1 MRQIMMLISM
11 LLVQG
16 VAMASSRIGGIVL
29 DDNDAFPLIGATVVL
44 SDEMGKQVMGVT
56 TDAHGRF
63 LMKEVEA
70 GSYVLQCSYVGY
82 ESFTMT
88 LTSFNKNIDLGE
100 IRLKSS
106 PALLD
111 EVVVEGEKVIRK
123 IDRQLV
129 MPTEAQKKASTNGV
143 SLLQHLQLPNLSVH
157 PLTKAISTNYGE
169 SVQLRINGVEATEA
183 EVVAIRPTDV
193 IRVEVHEQP
202 GLRYGGA
209 AMVVDYIV
217 KRRDSGGNVSAD
229 LTNGVSPFGFGN
241 YQFSGKCHSGKSSF
255 TALVDWS
262 RRDLEW
268 NRENEE
274 TFRYPSSSRVI
285 QSKAKNLGDIHFM
298 FPRSFTTLHSVLDDN
313 RGVADDADEEY
324 VLTNHEV
331 VASPNRIKYDY
342 FTTSLNYN
350 YTNGEKSMLNIAFRN
365 NLKDIPYSF
374 TDRNT
379 LLYQEDRVYQVKDR
393 ESTKTVIPSLDIY
406 YQLNLKN
413 DQHLYFDVVGTYLKS
428 DGQRTYS
435 MTEQGQMPMEIVSK
449 TEGEK
454 YSLIGEAIYEQPLFN
469 GKFTTGVKHHQ
480 ATTENVYDN
489 DVLTKVSMNTAET
502 SLFAEYQGKVKKLSY
517 TLGVGAM
524 RTFYEQGDAKQEKYF
539 FRPTLKLSTQLG
551 KLFLRYNAS
560 LSGYAPSLSEM
571 SDVTQPMDAYQV
583 RRGNPDLKSVT
594 FFTNQLSASYR
605 TKGVSAEL
613 SARYSYDDRP
623 IMEETLFEDGMF
635 VRTFDNQ
642 KGFHRLNLQ
651 ANLQLQ
657 PFKQYLSI
665 KLNPYF
671 NRYISLG
678 NAYTHTHSN
687 WGFRGSVIGMYKQ
700 WMVMADMNTSYHEF
714 WGETLNRGEA
724 IHSITMGYNAGK
736 WALQAMVM
744 NPFTDD
750 YHQGVENVSHL
761 APNKQRAFS
770 RDFTRMLMLNVSF
783 NLDFGKQ
790 KKTASRR
797 IYNDDTDTGI
807 LSGSK

>member
-1 MRQIMMLISM
+1 MRHTLMLISM

-16 VAMASSRIGGIVL
+16 MAMASYRISGVVVDNGDASPLVGVTIL
-29 DDNDAFPLIGATVVL
+29 LTDDA
-44 SDEMGKQVMGVT
+44 GKQVMGVT
-56 TDAHGRF
+56 TDVDGRF
-63 LMKEVEA
+63 VLKEIA
-70 GSYVLQCSYVGY
+70 SGDYVLRCSFVGY
-82 ESFTMT
+82 ESFTMVLKQLERNT
-88 LTSFNKNIDLGE
+88 DLGE
-100 IRLKSS
+100 IRLLPSTEI
-106 PALLD
+106 LD

-157 PLTKAISTNYGE
+157 PLTKAISTSYGE
-169 SVQLRINGVEATEA
+169 SVQLRINGVEVTEA
-183 EVVAIRPTDV
+183 EVVAIRPADV

-209 AMVVDYIV
+209 AAVVDYIV
-217 KRRDSGGNVSAD
+217 RRRDSGGNVSAD
-229 LTNGVSPFGFGN
+229 LTNGVSPLGFGN
-241 YQFSGKCHSGKSSF
+241 YQVSGKYHRGKSLF
-255 TALVDWS
+255 TTLVQWS

-274 TFRYPSSSRVI
+274 
-285 QSKAKNLGDIHFM
+285 M
-298 FPRSFTTLHSVLDDN
+298 FCFPDQTITN
-313 RGVADDADEEY
+313 R
-324 VLTNHEV
+324 EV

-342 FTTSLNYN
+342 LTTSLNYN

-393 ESTKTVIPSLDIY
+393 ESTKTVIPSIDIY

-413 DQHLYFDVVGTYLKS
+413 DRHLYFDVVGTYLKS
-428 DGQRTYS
+428 DGRRTYS
-435 MTEQGQMPMEIVSK
+435 MTEQGQAPMEIASK
-449 TEGEK
+449 TDGEK

-480 ATTENVYDN
+480 ATTKNIYDN
-489 DVLTKVSMNTAET
+489 DVLTRVSMNTAET
-502 SLFAEYQGKVKKLSY
+502 SLFAEYQGKVKKLNY
-517 TLGVGAM
+517 TLGVGAL
-524 RTFYEQGDAKQEKYF
+524 RTSYEQGDAKQEKYF
-539 FRPTLKLSTQLG
+539 FRPTLNLSMQLG
-551 KLFLRYNAS
+551 KVHLRYHAN

-583 RRGNPDLKSVT
+583 RRGNPDLESVT
-594 FFTNQLSASYR
+594 CFTHQLSASCR
-605 TKGVSAEL
+605 TKGASAEL

-671 NRYISLG
+671 NRYISRG

-687 WGFRGSVIGMYKQ
+687 WGFRGSIIGMYKQ

-714 WGETLNRGEA
+714 WGETINRGEA
-724 IHSITMGYNAGK
+724 VHSITMGYNTGK

-744 NPFTDD
+744 NPFTND
-750 YHQGVENVSHL
+750 YHQGVENVSRL

-770 RDFTRMLMLNVSF
+770 KDFTRMLMLNVSF

-790 KKTASRR
+790 KQTTRKR
-797 IYNDDTDTGI
+797 IDNADTDTGI

>member
-1 MRQIMMLISM
+1 MRHFLMLISM

-16 VAMASSRIGGIVL
+16 MAMASYRINGIVVDNGDAL
-29 DDNDAFPLIGATVVL
+29 PLVGVTVLLTDDA
-44 SDEMGKQVMGVT
+44 GKQVMGVT
-56 TDAHGRF
+56 TDAAGRF
-63 LMKEVEA
+63 ALKEVPK
-70 GSYVLQCSYVGY
+70 GDYTLQCSYVGY
-82 ESFTMT
+82 ESFTMV
-88 LTSFNKNIDLGE
+88 LKQLERNIDLGE
-100 IRLKSS
+100 IGLLPSTEV
-106 PALLD
+106 LD

-143 SLLQHLQLPNLSVH
+143 SLLQHLQLPNLSVN

-169 SVQLRINGVEATEA
+169 SVQFRINGVEATQA
-183 EVVAIRPTDV
+183 EIVAIRPTDV

-209 AMVVDYIV
+209 AAVVDYIV
-217 KRRDSGGNVSAD
+217 RRRDSGGNVSAD

-241 YQFSGKCHSGKSSF
+241 YQISGKYHRGKSSF
-255 TALVDWS
+255 TALVEWS

-274 TFRYPSSSRVI
+274 
-285 QSKAKNLGDIHFM
+285 M
-298 FPRSFTTLHSVLDDN
+298 FCFPDRIITN
-313 RGVADDADEEY
+313 REI
-324 VLTNHEV
+324 

-342 FTTSLNYN
+342 LTTSLNYN
-350 YTNGEKSMLNIAFRN
+350 YANGEKSMLNIAFRN

-379 LLYQEDRVYQVKDR
+379 LLYQEDRVYEVKDR
-393 ESTKTVIPSLDIY
+393 ESTKTVIPSIDIY

-413 DQHLYFDVVGTYLKS
+413 DQHLYFDVVGTYLES

-435 MTEQGQMPMEIVSK
+435 MTEQGQIPMEIASK
-449 TEGEK
+449 TEGDK
-454 YSLIGEAIYEQPLFN
+454 YSLIGEAIYERPLFN
-469 GKFTTGVKHHQ
+469 GKFTTGLKHHQ

-489 DVLTKVSMNTAET
+489 DVLIKVSMNTAET
-502 SLFAEYQGKVKKLSY
+502 SLFAEYQGKLKKLSY
-517 TLGVGAM
+517 TLGVGAL
-524 RTFYEQGDAKQEKYF
+524 RTSYEQGDARQEKYF
-539 FRPTLKLSTQLG
+539 FRPTLKLSSQLG

-623 IMEETLFEDGMF
+623 IMEETLFDDGMF

-671 NRYISLG
+671 NRYISQG
-678 NAYTHTHSN
+678 NNYTHTHSN
-687 WGFRGSVIGMYKQ
+687 WGFRGSVIGMYKS
-700 WMVMADMNTSYHEF
+700 WMLMVDMFTSYHNL
-714 WGETLNRGEA
+714 WGETINKDES
-724 IHSITMGYNAGK
+724 IHSIVLGYNRGK
-736 WALQAMVM
+736 WGIQAMVM

-750 YHQGVENVSHL
+750 YHQGVENISHL
-761 APNKQRAFS
+761 APNKQVAFS
-770 RDFTRMLMLNVSF
+770 KDFTRMLMLNVSF

-790 KKTASRR
+790 KKTVSKR
-797 IYNDDTDTGI
+797 IHNDDTDTGI

>member
-16 VAMASSRIGGIVL
+16 MAMASYRISGIVADNGDASPL
-29 DDNDAFPLIGATVVL
+29 VGVTVLLTDDA
-44 SDEMGKQVMGVT
+44 GKQVMGVT
-56 TDAHGRF
+56 TDADGHF
-63 LMKEVEA
+63 ALKEVA
-70 GSYVLQCSYVGY
+70 KGDYTLQCSYVGY
-82 ESFTMT
+82 DTFTMVLKQVERNT
-88 LTSFNKNIDLGE
+88 DLGE
-100 IRLKSS
+100 IRLL
-106 PALLD
+106 PAMELLD
-111 EVVVEGEKVIRK
+111 EVVVEVEKVIRR

-169 SVQLRINGVEATEA
+169 SVQLRINGVEATQA
-183 EVVAIRPTDV
+183 EVVAIRPADV

-209 AMVVDYIV
+209 AAVVDYIV
-217 KRRDSGGNVSAD
+217 RRRDSGGNVSAD

-241 YQFSGKCHSGKSSF
+241 YQVSGKYHRGKSSF

-274 TFRYPSSSRVI
+274 TFRYPDQI
-285 QSKAKNLGDIHFM
+285 I
-298 FPRSFTTLHSVLDDN
+298 TN
-313 RGVADDADEEY
+313 R
-324 VLTNHEV
+324 EV

-342 FTTSLNYN
+342 LTTSLNYN

-365 NLKDIPYSF
+365 NLKDIPNSF

-413 DQHLYFDVVGTYLKS
+413 DRHLYFDVVGTYLKS
-428 DGQRTYS
+428 DGRRTYS
-435 MTEQGQMPMEIVSK
+435 MTEQGQTPMEIASK

-480 ATTENVYDN
+480 TTTKNIYDN
-489 DVLTKVSMNTAET
+489 DVLTRVSMNTTET
-502 SLFAEYQGKVKKLSY
+502 SLFAEYQGKVKKLNY
-517 TLGVGAM
+517 TLGVGAL
-524 RTFYEQGDAKQEKYF
+524 RTSYEQGDAKQEKYF

-571 SDVTQPMDAYQV
+571 SDVTQPMDVYQV

-671 NRYISLG
+671 NRYISRG

-687 WGFRGSVIGMYKQ
+687 WGFRGSIIGMYKQ
-700 WMVMADMNTSYHEF
+700 WMAMVDMFTSYHVL
-714 WGETLNRGEA
+714 WGETLNRDES
-724 IHSITMGYNAGK
+724 IHSVAVGYNAGK

-750 YHQGVENVSHL
+750 YHQGVENVSRL

-770 RDFTRMLMLNVSF
+770 KDFTRMLMLNVSF

-790 KKTASRR
+790 KKTASKR
-797 IYNDDTDTGI
+797 IHNDDTDTGI

>member
-1 MRQIMMLISM
+1 MRQMMMLISM

-16 VAMASSRIGGIVL
+16 MAMASYRISGVVVDNGDASPLVGVTVL
-29 DDNDAFPLIGATVVL
+29 LTDDA
-44 SDEMGKQVMGVT
+44 GKQVMGVT
-56 TDAHGRF
+56 TDVDGRF
-63 LMKEVEA
+63 ALKEVTK
-70 GSYVLQCSYVGY
+70 GDYTLQCSYVGY
-82 ESFTMT
+82 DTFTMVLKQLERNT
-88 LTSFNKNIDLGE
+88 DLGE
-100 IRLKSS
+100 IRLM
-106 PALLD
+106 PATERLD

-169 SVQLRINGVEATEA
+169 SVQLRINGVEATQA

-209 AMVVDYIV
+209 AAVVDYIV
-217 KRRDSGGNVSAD
+217 RRRDSGGNVSAD

-241 YQFSGKCHSGKSSF
+241 YQVSGKYHRGKSSF

-274 TFRYPSSSRVI
+274 MFRYPVDFSSADFADNADYLFS
-285 QSKAKNLGDIHFM
+285 
-298 FPRSFTTLHSVLDDN
+298 SVSSALS
-313 RGVADDADEEY
+313 ADEEY
-324 VLTNHEV
+324 TLLTNREV

-342 FTTSLNYN
+342 LTTSLNYN

-379 LLYQEDRVYQVKDR
+379 LLYQEDRVYEVKDR

-428 DGQRTYS
+428 DGRRTYS
-435 MTEQGQMPMEIVSK
+435 MTEQGQAPMEIASK

-454 YSLIGEAIYEQPLFN
+454 YSLIGEAIYERSLWG
-469 GKFTTGVKHHQ
+469 GKFTSGMKHVQ

-489 DVLTKVSMNTAET
+489 DVLTRVSMNTAET
-502 SLFAEYQGKVKKLSY
+502 SLFAEYQSKVGKLNY

-524 RTFYEQGDAKQEKYF
+524 RTSYEQGDAKQEKYF

-671 NRYISLG
+671 NRYISRG

-687 WGFRGSVIGMYKQ
+687 WGFRGSIIGMYKQ
-700 WMVMADMNTSYHEF
+700 WMAMVDMFTSYHVL
-714 WGETLNRGEA
+714 WGETLNRDES
-724 IHSITMGYNAGK
+724 IHSVAVGYNAGK

-750 YHQGVENVSHL
+750 YHQGVENLSRL

-770 RDFTRMLMLNVSF
+770 KDFTRMLMLNVSF

-790 KKTASRR
+790 KKTANKR
-797 IYNDDTDTGI
+797 IHNTDDDTGI

>member
-16 VAMASSRIGGIVL
+16 VAMASSRISGVVL
-29 DDNDAFPLIGATVVL
+29 DDNDASPLIGATVVL

-202 GLRYGGA
+202 GLRYGGT

-229 LTNGVSPFGFGN
+229 LTNTVSPLGFGN

-255 TALVDWS
+255 TALMDWS

-274 TFRYPSSSRVI
+274 TFC
-285 QSKAKNLGDIHFM
+285 
-298 FPRSFTTLHSVLDDN
+298 FPDQTI
-313 RGVADDADEEY
+313 
-324 VLTNHEV
+324 TNHEV

-342 FTTSLNYN
+342 LTTSLNYN
-350 YTNGEKSMLNIAFRN
+350 YANGEKSMLNIAFRN

-406 YQLNLKN
+406 YQLNLMN
-413 DQHLYFDVVGTYLKS
+413 GQHLYFDVVGTYLKS

-435 MTEQGQMPMEIVSK
+435 MTEQGQAPMEIVSK
-449 TEGEK
+449 TEGDK
-454 YSLIGEAIYEQPLFN
+454 YSLIGEAIYERPLWG
-469 GKFTTGVKHHQ
+469 GKFTSGMKHVQ
-480 ATTENVYDN
+480 ATMENVYDN

-524 RTFYEQGDAKQEKYF
+524 RTSYEQGDAKQEKYF

-651 ANLQLQ
+651 ATLQLQ

-671 NRYISLG
+671 NRYISRG

-687 WGFRGSVIGMYKQ
+687 WGFRGSIIGMYKS
-700 WMVMADMNTSYHEF
+700 WMAMVDMFTSYHEL
-714 WGETLNRGEA
+714 WGETLNRGES
-724 IHSITMGYNAGK
+724 IHSVVVGYNVGK
-736 WALQAMVM
+736 WVLQAMVM

-750 YHQGVENVSHL
+750 YHQGVENVSRL
-761 APNKQRAFS
+761 APHKQRAFS
-770 RDFTRMLMLNVSF
+770 KDFTRMLMLNVSF

>member
-1 MRQIMMLISM
+1 MRHFLMLISM

-16 VAMASSRIGGIVL
+16 MAMASYRINGIVVDNGDAL
-29 DDNDAFPLIGATVVL
+29 PLVGVTVLLTDDA
-44 SDEMGKQVMGVT
+44 GKQVMGVT
-56 TDAHGRF
+56 TDAAGRF
-63 LMKEVEA
+63 ALKEVPK
-70 GSYVLQCSYVGY
+70 GDYTLQCSYVGY
-82 ESFTMT
+82 ESFTMV
-88 LTSFNKNIDLGE
+88 LKQLERNIDLGE
-100 IRLKSS
+100 IGLLPSTEV
-106 PALLD
+106 LD

-143 SLLQHLQLPNLSVH
+143 SLLQHLQLPNLSVN

-169 SVQLRINGVEATEA
+169 SVQFRINGVEATHA
-183 EVVAIRPTDV
+183 EIVAIRPTDV

-209 AMVVDYIV
+209 AAVVDYIV
-217 KRRDSGGNVSAD
+217 RRRDSGGNVSVD

-241 YQFSGKCHSGKSSF
+241 YQISGKYHRGKSSF
-255 TALVDWS
+255 TALVEWS

-274 TFRYPSSSRVI
+274 
-285 QSKAKNLGDIHFM
+285 M
-298 FPRSFTTLHSVLDDN
+298 FCFPDRIITN
-313 RGVADDADEEY
+313 REI
-324 VLTNHEV
+324 

-342 FTTSLNYN
+342 LTTSLNYN

-379 LLYQEDRVYQVKDR
+379 LLYQEDRVYEVKDR
-393 ESTKTVIPSLDIY
+393 ESTKTVIPSIDIY

-413 DQHLYFDVVGTYLKS
+413 DQHLYFDVVGTYLES

-435 MTEQGQMPMEIVSK
+435 MTEQGQIPMEIASK
-449 TEGEK
+449 TEGDK
-454 YSLIGEAIYEQPLFN
+454 YSLIGEAIYERPLFN
-469 GKFTTGVKHHQ
+469 GKFTTGLKHHQ

-502 SLFAEYQGKVKKLSY
+502 SLFAEYQGKLKKLSY
-517 TLGVGAM
+517 TLGVGAL
-524 RTFYEQGDAKQEKYF
+524 RTSYEQGDARQEKYF
-539 FRPTLKLSTQLG
+539 FRPTLKLSSQLG

-613 SARYSYDDRP
+613 SARYSYDDCP
-623 IMEETLFEDGMF
+623 IMEETLFDDGMF

-671 NRYISLG
+671 NRYISQG
-678 NAYTHTHSN
+678 NNYTYTHSN
-687 WGFRGSVIGMYKQ
+687 WGFRGSIIGMYKS
-700 WMVMADMNTSYHEF
+700 WMLMVDMFTSYHNL
-714 WGETLNRGEA
+714 WGETINKDES
-724 IHSITMGYNAGK
+724 IHSIVLGYNRGK
-736 WALQAMVM
+736 WGIQAMVM

-750 YHQGVENVSHL
+750 YHQGVENISHL
-761 APNKQRAFS
+761 APNKQVAFS
-770 RDFTRMLMLNVSF
+770 KDFTRMLMLNVSF

-790 KKTASRR
+790 RNTASKR
-797 IYNDDTDTGI
+797 IENSDTDTGI
-807 LSGSK
+807 LTGSK

>member
-1 MRQIMMLISM
+1 M

-16 VAMASSRIGGIVL
+16 MAMANYRISGVVV
-29 DDNDAFPLIGATVVL
+29 DDGDASPLIGATVVL
-44 SDEMGKQVMGVT
+44 SDVKGKQVMGVI
-56 TDAHGRF
+56 TDADGRF
-63 LMKEVEA
+63 ALKEVA
-70 GSYVLQCSYVGY
+70 KGDYTLQCSYVGY
-82 ESFTMT
+82 DTFTMK

-106 PALLD
+106 SALLD
-111 EVVVEGEKVIRK
+111 EVVVEGEKVISK
-123 IDRQLV
+123 VDRQLV

-143 SLLQHLQLPNLSVH
+143 ALLQHLQLPNLSVN

-169 SVQLRINGVEATEA
+169 SVQLRINGVEVTQA
-183 EVVAIRPTDV
+183 EVVAIRPEDV

-217 KRRDSGGNVSAD
+217 KRRDTGGNVSAD
-229 LTNGVSPFGFGN
+229 LTNGVSPSGFGN
-241 YQFSGKCHSGKSSF
+241 YQLSGKYHRGKSSF

-274 TFRYPSSSRVI
+274 TFC
-285 QSKAKNLGDIHFM
+285 
-298 FPRSFTTLHSVLDDN
+298 FPDRTITN
-313 RGVADDADEEY
+313 R
-324 VLTNHEV
+324 EV

-342 FTTSLNYN
+342 LTTSFNYN

-379 LLYQEDRVYQVKDR
+379 LLYQEDRVYEVKDR

-406 YQLNLKN
+406 YQWNLKN

-435 MTEQGQMPMEIVSK
+435 MTEQGKIPMEIASK
-449 TEGEK
+449 TEGDK
-454 YSLIGEAIYEQPLFN
+454 YSLIGEAIYERPLWG
-469 GKFTTGVKHHQ
+469 GKFTSGIKHVQ

-489 DVLTKVSMNTAET
+489 DALTKVSMNTAET
-502 SLFAEYQGKVKKLSY
+502 SLFTEYQGKVKKLNY
-517 TLGVGAM
+517 TLGVGAL
-524 RTFYEQGDAKQEKYF
+524 RTSYEQGDAKQEKYF
-539 FRPTLKLSTQLG
+539 FRPTLNLSTQLG
-551 KLFLRYNAS
+551 KVYLRYHAS

-594 FFTNQLSASYR
+594 FFTNHLSASYQ
-605 TKGVSAEL
+605 TKGVTTEL
-613 SARYSYDDRP
+613 SARYSYDDKP
-623 IMEETLFEDGMF
+623 IMEETFYEDGLF
-635 VRTFDNQ
+635 VRTSDNQ

-671 NRYISLG
+671 NRYISQG
-678 NAYTHTHSN
+678 NDYTHTHSN
-687 WGFRGSVIGMYKQ
+687 WGFRGSIIGMYKS
-700 WMVMADMNTSYHEF
+700 WMLMVDMFTSYHNL
-714 WGETLNRGEA
+714 WGETINKDES
-724 IHSITMGYNAGK
+724 IHSIALGYNRGK
-736 WALQAMVM
+736 WGIQAMVM
-744 NPFTDD
+744 NPFTED
-750 YHQGVENVSHL
+750 YHQGVENISKL
-761 APNKQRAFS
+761 APNKQVAFS
-770 RDFTRMLMLNVSF
+770 KDFTRMLMLNVSF

-790 KKTASRR
+790 KKSVSKR
-797 IYNDDTDTGI
+797 IDNSDMDTGI
-807 LSGSK
+807 LSGTK

>member
-1 MRQIMMLISM
+1 MRHFLMLISM

-16 VAMASSRIGGIVL
+16 MAMASYRINGIVVDNGDAL
-29 DDNDAFPLIGATVVL
+29 PLVGVTVLLTDDA
-44 SDEMGKQVMGVT
+44 GKQVMGVT
-56 TDAHGRF
+56 TDAAGRF
-63 LMKEVEA
+63 ALKEVPK
-70 GSYVLQCSYVGY
+70 GDYTLQCSYVGY
-82 ESFTMT
+82 ESFTMV
-88 LTSFNKNIDLGE
+88 LKQLERNIDLGE
-100 IRLKSS
+100 IGLLPSTEV
-106 PALLD
+106 LD

-143 SLLQHLQLPNLSVH
+143 SLLQHLQLPNLSVN

-169 SVQLRINGVEATEA
+169 SVQFRINGVEATHA
-183 EVVAIRPTDV
+183 EIVAIRPTDV

-209 AMVVDYIV
+209 AAVVDYIV
-217 KRRDSGGNVSAD
+217 RRRDSGGNVSVD

-241 YQFSGKCHSGKSSF
+241 YQISGKYHRGKSSF
-255 TALVDWS
+255 TALVEWS

-274 TFRYPSSSRVI
+274 
-285 QSKAKNLGDIHFM
+285 M
-298 FPRSFTTLHSVLDDN
+298 FCFPDRIITN
-313 RGVADDADEEY
+313 REI
-324 VLTNHEV
+324 

-342 FTTSLNYN
+342 LTTSLNYN

-379 LLYQEDRVYQVKDR
+379 LLYQEDRVYEVKDR
-393 ESTKTVIPSLDIY
+393 ESTKTVIPSIDIY

-413 DQHLYFDVVGTYLKS
+413 DQHLYFDVVGTYLES

-435 MTEQGQMPMEIVSK
+435 MTEQGQIPMEIASK
-449 TEGEK
+449 TEGDK
-454 YSLIGEAIYEQPLFN
+454 YSLIGEAIYERPLFN
-469 GKFTTGVKHHQ
+469 GKFTTGLKHHQ

-502 SLFAEYQGKVKKLSY
+502 SLFAEYQGKLKKLSY
-517 TLGVGAM
+517 TLGVGAL
-524 RTFYEQGDAKQEKYF
+524 RTSYEQGDARQEKYF
-539 FRPTLKLSTQLG
+539 FRPTLKLSSQLG

-613 SARYSYDDRP
+613 SARYSYDDCP
-623 IMEETLFEDGMF
+623 IMEETLFDDGMF

-671 NRYISLG
+671 NRYISQG
-678 NAYTHTHSN
+678 NNYTHTHSN
-687 WGFRGSVIGMYKQ
+687 WGFRGSIIGMYKS
-700 WMVMADMNTSYHEF
+700 WMLMVDMFTSYHNL
-714 WGETLNRGEA
+714 WGETINKDES
-724 IHSITMGYNAGK
+724 IHSIVLGYNRGK
-736 WALQAMVM
+736 WGIQAMVM

-750 YHQGVENVSHL
+750 YHQGVENISHL
-761 APNKQRAFS
+761 APNKQVAFS
-770 RDFTRMLMLNVSF
+770 KDFTRMLMLNVSF

-790 KKTASRR
+790 KKTVSKR
-797 IYNDDTDTGI
+797 IHNDDTDTGI

>member
-1 MRQIMMLISM
+1 MMLISM

-16 VAMASSRIGGIVL
+16 MAMASYRISGIVVDNGDASPL
-29 DDNDAFPLIGATVVL
+29 VGVTVLLTDDA
-44 SDEMGKQVMGVT
+44 GKQVMGVT
-56 TDAHGRF
+56 TDADGHF
-63 LMKEVEA
+63 ALKEVA
-70 GSYVLQCSYVGY
+70 KGDYTLQCSYVGY
-82 ESFTMT
+82 DTFTMVLKQVERNT
-88 LTSFNKNIDLGE
+88 DLGE
-100 IRLKSS
+100 IRLL
-106 PALLD
+106 PATERLD

-169 SVQLRINGVEATEA
+169 SVQLRINGVEATQA

-209 AMVVDYIV
+209 AAVVDYIV
-217 KRRDSGGNVSAD
+217 RRRDSGGNVSAD

-241 YQFSGKCHSGKSSF
+241 YQVSGKYHRGKSSF

-274 TFRYPSSSRVI
+274 TFRYPDQTI
-285 QSKAKNLGDIHFM
+285 
-298 FPRSFTTLHSVLDDN
+298 TN
-313 RGVADDADEEY
+313 R
-324 VLTNHEV
+324 EV

-342 FTTSLNYN
+342 LTTSLNYN

-379 LLYQEDRVYQVKDR
+379 LLYQEDRVYLVKDR

-435 MTEQGQMPMEIVSK
+435 MTEQGQAPMEIASK
-449 TEGEK
+449 TEGDK

-489 DVLTKVSMNTAET
+489 DVLTRVSMNTAET
-502 SLFAEYQGKVKKLSY
+502 SLFAEYQGKVKKLNY
-517 TLGVGAM
+517 TFGVGAL
-524 RTFYEQGDAKQEKYF
+524 RTSYEQGDAKQEKYF
-539 FRPTLKLSTQLG
+539 FRPTLNLSTQLG

-583 RRGNPDLKSVT
+583 RRGNPDLKSVI

-671 NRYISLG
+671 NRYISRG

-687 WGFRGSVIGMYKQ
+687 WGFRGSIIGMYKQ
-700 WMVMADMNTSYHEF
+700 WIAMVDMFTSYHVL
-714 WGETLNRGEA
+714 WGETLNRDES
-724 IHSITMGYNAGK
+724 IHSVAVGYNAGK

-750 YHQGVENVSHL
+750 YHQGVENVSRL

-770 RDFTRMLMLNVSF
+770 KDFTRMLMLNVSF

-790 KKTASRR
+790 KKTASKR
-797 IYNDDTDTGI
+797 IHNDDTDTGI

>member
-1 MRQIMMLISM
+1 MRHFLMLISM

-16 VAMASSRIGGIVL
+16 MAMASNRINGIVVDNGDAL
-29 DDNDAFPLIGATVVL
+29 PLVGVTVLLTDDAGR
-44 SDEMGKQVMGVT
+44 QVMGVT
-56 TDAHGRF
+56 TDAAGRF
-63 LMKEVEA
+63 ALKEVPK
-70 GSYVLQCSYVGY
+70 GDYTLQCSYVGY
-82 ESFTMT
+82 ESFTMV
-88 LTSFNKNIDLGE
+88 LKQLERNIDLGE
-100 IRLKSS
+100 IGLLPSTEV
-106 PALLD
+106 LD

-143 SLLQHLQLPNLSVH
+143 SLLQHLQLPNLSVN
-157 PLTKAISTNYGE
+157 PLTKAVSTNYGE
-169 SVQLRINGVEATEA
+169 SVQFRINGVEATQA
-183 EVVAIRPTDV
+183 EIVAIRPTDV

-209 AMVVDYIV
+209 AAVVDYIV
-217 KRRDSGGNVSAD
+217 RRRDSGGNVSAD

-241 YQFSGKCHSGKSSF
+241 YQISGKYHRGKSSF
-255 TALVDWS
+255 TALVEWS

-274 TFRYPSSSRVI
+274 
-285 QSKAKNLGDIHFM
+285 M
-298 FPRSFTTLHSVLDDN
+298 FCFPDRIITN
-313 RGVADDADEEY
+313 R
-324 VLTNHEV
+324 EV

-342 FTTSLNYN
+342 LTTSLNYN
-350 YTNGEKSMLNIAFRN
+350 YANGEKSMLNIAFRN

-379 LLYQEDRVYQVKDR
+379 LLYQEDRVYEVKDR
-393 ESTKTVIPSLDIY
+393 ESTKTVIPSIDIY

-413 DQHLYFDVVGTYLKS
+413 DQHLYFDVVGTYLES
-428 DGQRTYS
+428 DAQRTYS
-435 MTEQGQMPMEIVSK
+435 MTEQGQIPMEIASK
-449 TEGEK
+449 TEGDK
-454 YSLIGEAIYEQPLFN
+454 YSLIGEAIYERPLFN

-502 SLFAEYQGKVKKLSY
+502 SLFAEYQGKLKKLSY
-517 TLGVGAM
+517 TLGVGAL
-524 RTFYEQGDAKQEKYF
+524 RTSYEQGDAKQEKYF
-539 FRPTLKLSTQLG
+539 FRPTLKLSSQLG

-594 FFTNQLSASYR
+594 FFTNQFSASYR

-613 SARYSYDDRP
+613 SARYSYDDKP
-623 IMEETLFEDGMF
+623 IMEETLFEDGIF
-635 VRTFDNQ
+635 VRTSNNQ

-671 NRYISLG
+671 NRYISQG
-678 NAYTHTHSN
+678 NNYTHTHSN
-687 WGFRGSVIGMYKQ
+687 WGFRGSIIGMYKS
-700 WMVMADMNTSYHEF
+700 WMLMVDMFTSYHNL
-714 WGETLNRGEA
+714 WGETINKDES
-724 IHSITMGYNAGK
+724 IHSIVLGYNRGK
-736 WALQAMVM
+736 WGIQAMVM

-750 YHQGVENVSHL
+750 YHQGVENISHL
-761 APNKQRAFS
+761 APNKQVAFS
-770 RDFTRMLMLNVSF
+770 KDFTRMLMLNVSF

-790 KKTASRR
+790 KKTVSKR
-797 IYNDDTDTGI
+797 IHNDDTDTGI